1 MSIEMPAAEVFALAD
16 RLSAAAEE
24 ADDAGARL
32 GGPAEVGRPLQAAV
46 DAFLDGHRVAA
57 AAMAGELR
65 WLGTAVASVAASWL
79 ALDAALLAPDG
90 EVP

>member
-1 MSIEMPAAEVFALAD
+1 MSIELPAAEVFALAD

-32 GGPAEVGRPLQAAV
+32 ARPAAVGSPLQAAAE
-46 DAFLDGHRVAA
+46 AFLDGHRAAA

-65 WLGTAVASVAASWL
+65 WLGTTVASVAASWL
-79 ALDAALLAPDG
+79 TLDAALLAPDG
-90 EVP
+90 DGP